1 MLTQAPV
8 RTCTL
13 YTISNTNSAYKQGL
27 MREGD
32 SSAKG
37 ENTAGLLFWK
47 KKCFKIGLERVQ
59 RGFLSER
66 KGKVIPCRGFK
77 DKRKREQ
84 KYKQSGD

>member
-1 MLTQAPV
+1 MHMLTQAPA

-47 KKCFKIGLERVQ
+47 KKCFEV
-59 RGFLSER
+59 GFEGAQKRFLLER
-66 KGKVIPCRGFK
+66 KGKVIP
-77 DKRKREQ
+77 
-84 KYKQSGD
+84 